1 MLRYL
6 ILFFTLAA
14 VNSVQALPWQ
24 SDDPKQNLMVP
35 TVKMNTTA
43 LGSYTYATASG
54 IGTANVYDNDLL
66 CGNVLG
72 NDIYQKSIPNYGD
85 HLQDNI
91 YWPIG
96 NSPYKNVTSVY
107 NYNYNYSKPYE
118 RSQEPLLDR
127 GHMSSDGFG
136 GYNLPNGDYM
146 RPDGFGGYNTRRGKI
161 TSDGFGGYNLPNGD
175 YVRPD
180 GFGGYN
186 TRNGKITSDGFGGY
200 RLPDGKYMT
209 PDGFGGYYIR

>member
-6 ILFFTLAA
+6 ILFFPLAA
-14 VNSVQALPWQ
+14 VYSVQALPWQ

-146 RPDGFGGYNTRRGKI
+146 RPDGFGGYNTR
-161 TSDGFGGYNLPNGD
+161 
-175 YVRPD
+175 
-180 GFGGYN
+180 
-186 TRNGKITSDGFGGY
+186 NGKITSDGFGGY

-209 PDGFGGYYIR
+209 PDGLGGYYIR